1 MDQLSII
8 AAIGLVAVVSAIL
21 GYLMD
26 RVHSRHQIEALREKY
41 VALNDK
47 FANERSVSHQQLSR
61 AEQMRFDISKTLTD
75 ITTDAPE
82 AKLPGGGNDR
92 FVEAILKP
100 LQVSLHSADQQVKR
114 ISREKEKASQL
125 IHQQLDIMK
134 APQKLGRGS
143 SRQIASALADPEARR
158 HWARNTLKHLLDL
171 SYMTDHYRSC
181 CSEQSED
188 KAGEQK
194 LFPPCQ
200 VETPAGDIIAID
212 MNAPLEPYVNVCQAP
227 DASVRTWHMETH
239 ARKLRERMREMSS
252 RVYNAQFTKEP
263 TLTLLLVLNDHYL
276 SSALEID
283 PDLVNESVNNKVVVA
298 TPSDLLSLLQAISFA
313 WRQQTFANDAQEMR
327 QTGQNLYHRF
337 GTFSK
342 LMGQLGSELTG
353 VLDSYN
359 AAVTYFENADA
370 GLDNQSNSPDTQ
382 TTAQQNAVKDNN
394 KKRA

>member
-1 MDQLSII
+1 MDQISIV
-8 AAIGLVAVVSAIL
+8 AIVGLVAIVAGIL
-21 GYLMD
+21 GYLAD
-26 RVHSRHQIEALREKY
+26 RVHSRRQIEALREKY

-47 FANERSVSHQQLSR
+47 FANERTESHQQMSR
-61 AEQMRFDISKTLTD
+61 AEQIRVDISKTLTD

-82 AKLPGGGNDR
+82 ARLPGSSNDR

-114 ISREKEKASQL
+114 INREKDKASQL
-125 IHQQLDIMK
+125 IQQQLDIMK

-143 SRQIASALADPEARR
+143 SREIASALGDAEARH

-181 CSEQSED
+181 RDEED
-188 KAGEQK
+188 DSKDQK
-194 LFPPCQ
+194 TFPPCQ
-200 VETPAGDIIAID
+200 VETPSGDIIAID
-212 MNAPLEPYVNVCQAP
+212 INAPLEPYVNVCQAP

-239 ARKLRERMREMSS
+239 ARKLRERLREMSG
-252 RVYNAQFTKEP
+252 RVYKSQFTKEP
-263 TLTLLLVLNDHYL
+263 ELTLLLVLNDHYL
-276 SSALEID
+276 SAALEVD
-283 PDLVNESVNNKVVVA
+283 ASLANDSVEQGVVIA
-298 TPSDLLSLLQAISFA
+298 TPSDLLSLLQAISFS

-327 QTGQNLYHRF
+327 QTGLNLYRRF

-359 AAVTYFENADA
+359 AAVTYFENAEPNNGARAQGDDTPDA
-370 GLDNQSNSPDTQ
+370 TPTP
-382 TTAQQNAVKDNN
+382 QQND